1 MNNKER
7 MQIIATNITNYRKAK
22 GITQKELAA
31 AIGISQSTMTEYMK
45 LRTAPSFGVIQK
57 LADYFGVKKSDI
69 DTTFKQKESK
79 QDKTIAEIISLLK
92 HLDEDTQE
100 NILNFVKFEYTK
112 ADQAKQLEENDASV
126 S

>member
-7 MQIIATNITNYRKAK
+7 MQIIANNITNYRKAK
-22 GITQKELAA
+22 GITQKELAS
-31 AIGISQSTMTEYMK
+31 AIGISQSTMTDYMK
-45 LRTAPSFGVIQK
+45 LRTAPSWGVIQK

-69 DTTFKQKESK
+69 DTTFKQKESR

-100 NILNFVKFEYTK
+100 NILNFVKFEYAK
-112 ADQAKQLEENDASV
+112 AEQAKQLEENDASV

>member
-1 MNNKER
+1 MDNKER

-79 QDKTIAEIISLLK
+79 QDKIISDIVSLLK
-92 HLDEDTQE
+92 KLDQDTQE
-100 NILNFVKFEYTK
+100 NILSYVEFEYSK
-112 ADQAKQLEENDASV
+112 AEQAKQLEENDASV

>member
-7 MQIIATNITNYRKAK
+7 MQIIANNITNYRKAK
-22 GITQKELAA
+22 GITQKELAS
-31 AIGISQSTMTEYMK
+31 AIGISQSTMTDYMK
-45 LRTAPSFGVIQK
+45 LRTAPSWGVIQK

-69 DTTFKQKESK
+69 DTTFKQKESR

-112 ADQAKQLEENDASV
+112 AEQAKQLEENDASV

>member
-79 QDKTIAEIISLLK
+79 QDKIISDIVSLLK
-92 HLDEDTQE
+92 KLDQDTQE
-100 NILNFVKFEYTK
+100 NILSYVEFEYAK
-112 ADQAKQLEENDASV
+112 A
-126 S
+126 

>member
-1 MNNKER
+1 MDNKER

-22 GITQKELAA
+22 GIKHKELAA

-45 LRTAPSFGVIQK
+45 LITAPSFGVIQK

-79 QDKTIAEIISLLK
+79 QDKIISDIVSLLK
-92 HLDEDTQE
+92 KLDQDTQE
-100 NILNFVKFEYTK
+100 NILSYVEFEYAK
-112 ADQAKQLEENDASV
+112 AEQAKQLEENDASA

>member
-1 MNNKER
+1 MDNKER

-31 AIGISQSTMTEYMK
+31 AIGISQSTMTEYKK

-79 QDKTIAEIISLLK
+79 QDKIISDIVSLLK
-92 HLDEDTQE
+92 KLDQDTQE
-100 NILNFVKFEYTK
+100 NILSYVEFEYAK
-112 ADQAKQLEENDASV
+112 AEQAKQLEENDASA

>member
-1 MNNKER
+1 MDNKER

-112 ADQAKQLEENDASV
+112 AEQAKQLEENDASV

>member
-1 MNNKER
+1 MDNKER

-31 AIGISQSTMTEYMK
+31 AIGISQSTMTEYKK

-79 QDKTIAEIISLLK
+79 QDKIISDIVSLLK
-92 HLDEDTQE
+92 KLDQDTQE
-100 NILNFVKFEYTK
+100 NILSYVEFEYAK
-112 ADQAKQLEENDASV
+112 AEQAKQLEENDASV

>member
-7 MQIIATNITNYRKAK
+7 MQIIANNITIYRKAK
-22 GITQKELAA
+22 GITQKELAS
-31 AIGISQSTMTEYMK
+31 AIGISQSTMTDYMK
-45 LRTAPSFGVIQK
+45 LRTAPSWGVIQK

-100 NILNFVKFEYTK
+100 NILHFVKFEYTK
-112 ADQAKQLEENDASV
+112 AEQAKQLEENDASV

>member
-1 MNNKER
+1 MDNKER

-22 GITQKELAA
+22 GITQKQLAE
-31 AIGISQSTMTEYMK
+31 AIGISQSSMTEYMK

-69 DTTFKQKESK
+69 DSTFKQNESK
-79 QDKTIAEIISLLK
+79 QDVIISEIVDIVKLL
-92 HLDEDTQE
+92 DQATQE

-112 ADQAKQLEENDASV
+112 AEQAKQSKEQNASV

>member
-7 MQIIATNITNYRKAK
+7 MQIIANNITTYRKAK
-22 GITQKELAA
+22 GITQKELAS
-31 AIGISQSTMTEYMK
+31 AIGISQSTMTDYMK
-45 LRTAPSFGVIQK
+45 LRTAPSWGVIQK

-112 ADQAKQLEENDASV
+112 AEQAKQLEENDASV

>member
-7 MQIIATNITNYRKAK
+7 MQIIANNITNYRKAK
-22 GITQKELAA
+22 GITQKELAS
-31 AIGISQSTMTEYMK
+31 AIGISQSTMTDYMK
-45 LRTAPSFGVIQK
+45 LRTAPSWGVIQK
-57 LADYFGVKKSDI
+57 LADYFGIKKSDI
-69 DTTFKQKESK
+69 DTTFKQKESR

-100 NILNFVKFEYTK
+100 NILNFVKFEYAK
-112 ADQAKQLEENDASV
+112 AEQAKQLEENDASV

>member
-1 MNNKER
+1 MDNKER

-100 NILNFVKFEYTK
+100 NILNFVKFEYAK
-112 ADQAKQLEENDASV
+112 AEQAKQLEENDASV

>member
-7 MQIIATNITNYRKAK
+7 MQIIANNITIYRKAK
-22 GITQKELAA
+22 GITQKELAS
-31 AIGISQSTMTEYMK
+31 AIGISQSTMTDYMK
-45 LRTAPSFGVIQK
+45 LRTAPSWGVIQK

-79 QDKTIAEIISLLK
+79 QDKTIAEIVSLLK

-112 ADQAKQLEENDASV
+112 AEQAKQLEENDASV

>member
-7 MQIIATNITNYRKAK
+7 MQIIANNITLYRKAK
-22 GITQKELAA
+22 GITQKELAS
-31 AIGISQSTMTEYMK
+31 AIGISQSTMTDYMK
-45 LRTAPSFGVIQK
+45 LRTAPSWGVIQK

-112 ADQAKQLEENDASV
+112 AEQAKQLEENDASV

>member
-7 MQIIATNITNYRKAK
+7 MQIIANNITIYRKAK
-22 GITQKELAA
+22 GITQKELAS
-31 AIGISQSTMTEYMK
+31 AIGISQSTMTDYMK
-45 LRTAPSFGVIQK
+45 LRTAPSWGVIQK

-79 QDKTIAEIISLLK
+79 QDKTIAEI

-112 ADQAKQLEENDASV
+112 AEQAKQLEENDASV

>member
-7 MQIIATNITNYRKAK
+7 MQIIANNITIYRKAK
-22 GITQKELAA
+22 GITQKELAS
-31 AIGISQSTMTEYMK
+31 AIGISQSTMTDYMK
-45 LRTAPSFGVIQK
+45 LRTAPSWGVIQK

-100 NILNFVKFEYTK
+100 NILNFVKFEYAK
-112 ADQAKQLEENDASV
+112 AEQAKQLEENDASV

>member
-1 MNNKER
+1 MDNKER

-79 QDKTIAEIISLLK
+79 QDKIISDIVSLLK
-92 HLDEDTQE
+92 KLDQDTQE
-100 NILNFVKFEYTK
+100 NILSYVEFEYSK
-112 ADQAKQLEENDASV
+112 AEQAKQLEENDASA

>member
-1 MNNKER
+1 MDNKER

-79 QDKTIAEIISLLK
+79 QDKIISDIVSLLK
-92 HLDEDTQE
+92 KLDQDTQE
-100 NILNFVKFEYTK
+100 NILSYVEFEYAK
-112 ADQAKQLEENDASV
+112 AEKAKQRKEKSASV

>member
-112 ADQAKQLEENDASV
+112 AEQAKQLEENDASV

>member
-7 MQIIATNITNYRKAK
+7 MQIIANNITNYRKAK
-22 GITQKELAA
+22 GITQKELAS
-31 AIGISQSTMTEYMK
+31 AIGISQSTMTDYMK
-45 LRTAPSFGVIQK
+45 LRTAPSWGVIQK

-112 ADQAKQLEENDASV
+112 AEQAKQLEENDASV

>member
-7 MQIIATNITNYRKAK
+7 MQIIANNITIYRKAK
-22 GITQKELAA
+22 GITQKELAS
-31 AIGISQSTMTEYMK
+31 AIGISQSTMTDYMK
-45 LRTAPSFGVIQK
+45 LRTAPSWGVIQK

-112 ADQAKQLEENDASV
+112 AEQAKQLEENDASV

>member
-7 MQIIATNITNYRKAK
+7 MQIIANNITIYRKAK
-22 GITQKELAA
+22 GITQKELAS
-31 AIGISQSTMTEYMK
+31 AIGISQSTMTDYMK
-45 LRTAPSFGVIQK
+45 LRTAPSWGVIQK

-112 ADQAKQLEENDASV
+112 AEQAKQLEENDASA